1 MSRLA
6 IVRKERCNPA
16 GCGHYLCAR
25 LCPVNRSGK
34 ECIVEGNDRKAAIN
48 EGICTGCGICPKRC
62 PFEAIAIIN
71 LPEELTK
78 QPVHAYGHNGFHL
91 YNLPTP
97 IFGKSVGIVGQNG
110 IGKSTCLKILAGLL
124 KPNLGGD
131 KEANFDELLKY
142 FKGTQAQG
150 FFEKLNAGK
159 IKVSYKPQQV
169 DLIPKTAK
177 GTVGALLK
185 KADEKKKME
194 KICKELELSEVLNT
208 DISKISGGELQRVAI
223 AAAALKKANLYIFD
237 EPTSYL
243 DIKQRMQVAK
253 FISGLADE
261 QTAVLV
267 VEHDLV
273 ILDQMTELAHV
284 MYGKEGC
291 YGIVS
296 MPRPTRTGLNVYLEG
311 FMKEENVRFRDYE
324 LKFASRPPVKL
335 GKSLPLISWHHI
347 SKKLDS
353 FELNA
358 DEGTLNRKETVGI
371 VGENGIGKT
380 TFARILSGALKQD
393 KGEID
398 KGMRVSYKPQYIETG
413 SEEIVAA
420 VLKDAIA
427 KYEIQ
432 LIRPLEIKPLLTK
445 KLSQLS
451 GGELQRVSIAHC
463 LSQDAEIYLLDE
475 PSAYLDVEQRLAVA
489 KMMKEISRQRECSI
503 MVIDHDLMFV
513 DYLADRLMVFDGVPA
528 KKGSAKGPFA
538 MEEGMNS
545 FLKILGI
552 TLRRD
557 KDSNRPRINKFGS
570 RIDREQKEEGKY
582 YYS

>member
-1 MSRLA
+1 
-6 IVRKERCNPA
+6 
-16 GCGHYLCAR
+16 
-25 LCPVNRSGK
+25 
-34 ECIVEGNDRKAAIN
+34 
-48 EGICTGCGICPKRC
+48 
-62 PFEAIAIIN
+62 
-71 LPEELTK
+71 
-78 QPVHAYGHNGFHL
+78 
-91 YNLPTP
+91 
-97 IFGKSVGIVGQNG
+97 
-110 IGKSTCLKILAGLL
+110 
-124 KPNLGGD
+124 
-131 KEANFDELLKY
+131 
-142 FKGTQAQG
+142 
-150 FFEKLNAGK
+150 
-159 IKVSYKPQQV
+159 
-169 DLIPKTAK
+169 
-177 GTVGALLK
+177 
-185 KADEKKKME
+185 
-194 KICKELELSEVLNT
+194 
-208 DISKISGGELQRVAI
+208 
-223 AAAALKKANLYIFD
+223 
-237 EPTSYL
+237 
-243 DIKQRMQVAK
+243 
-253 FISGLADE
+253 
-261 QTAVLV
+261 
-267 VEHDLV
+267 
-273 ILDQMTELAHV
+273 
-284 MYGKEGC
+284 
-291 YGIVS
+291 

-324 LKFASRPPVKL
+324 LKFTSRPPVKL
-335 GKSLPLISWHHI
+335 SKSLPLISWHHI

-358 DEGTLNRKETVGI
+358 DDGALNRKETVGI

-380 TFARILSGALKQD
+380 TFARILSGVLKQD

-398 KGMRVSYKPQYIETG
+398 KGMRVSYKPQYIETD
-413 SEEIVAA
+413 SEEIVAT

-432 LIRPLEIKPLLTK
+432 LIRPLEIKPLLSK

-489 KMMKEISRQRECSI
+489 KMMKEVSRQRECSI
-503 MVIDHDLMFV
+503 LVIDHDLMFV
-513 DYLADRLMVFDGVPA
+513 DYLADRLMVFDGIPA

-538 MEEGMNS
+538 LEEGMNN